1 MHSEL
6 SGLGRS
12 YAGVSWIMT
21 CDILSSAGLVISLIY
36 QSTITSNYVTSI
48 DLFVTNWLDR
58 YSIATVQK
66 FSGKLMNG

>member
-1 MHSEL
+1 MHSKL
-6 SGLGRS
+6 SGLGH
-12 YAGVSWIMT
+12 AKVSWKMT

-36 QSTITSNYVTSI
+36 QSTITSNYITSI
-48 DLFVTNWLDR
+48 DSFVTNWLDR